1 MHSKLAATMY
11 FLAASSASA
20 AEQSIVNVAE
30 RSQQTKWS
38 AALSQYPDF
47 SMGLHLSPG
56 GNPGIRGK
64 PLRVVIAVWCKVNR
78 RADHL
83 FEA

>member
-1 MHSKLAATMY
+1 MHSKLAATMC

-20 AEQSIVNVAE
+20 AEQSILNVAE

-56 GNPGIRGK
+56 GNLGSEES
-64 PLRVVIAVWCKVNR
+64 L
-78 RADHL
+78 
-83 FEA
+83 